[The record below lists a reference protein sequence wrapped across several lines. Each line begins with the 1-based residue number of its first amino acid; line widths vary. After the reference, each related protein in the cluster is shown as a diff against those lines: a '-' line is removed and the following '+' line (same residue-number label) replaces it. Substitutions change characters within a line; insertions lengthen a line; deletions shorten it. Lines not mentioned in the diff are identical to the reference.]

1 MSESVELDV
10 RRVRAAKNQSLFR
23 EVNER
28 IDELSGTA
36 PLANFICECMNES
49 CDEMVALTR
58 EEYEQVRARSNSFFV
73 IDGHEVPEVEE
84 TTGSGDGYV
93 VVAKL
98 GTGEA
103 IAQGLDPRNRVS
115 R

>member
-28 IDELSGTA
+28 IDALSGAA
-36 PLANFICECMNES
+36 PLASFICECMNES

-58 EEYEQVRARSNSFFV
+58 EEYEQVRARSNSFLV
-73 IDGHEVPEVEE
+73 IEGHDVPEVEK
-84 TTGSGDGYV
+84 TIGSGDGYV